1 MRPGGAQSAASL
13 SRARAVAAGLTSA
26 ALMLGT
32 ACSGSSS
39 GGHAA
44 ASTGSGTTPVRQTI
58 TVGVLTDLTGP
69 AAVLGR
75 TTEEGIKAGVGFARQ
90 QGYDIKYYLA
100 DTGSTPS
107 GALTGAR
114 ALVQQHRVF
123 AVVLLSQLG
132 FAASTYLTQQGIPVV
147 GANGDGPEWLHSRN
161 MFSILGFGDYAR
173 VITTHGHIFEALG
186 GKVFGGIGY
195 GIEPSSYEVV
205 KSAAESARM
214 AGLRVGYVN
223 THLPFGTTDLGPV
236 AIAMKNA
243 GVDVVYP
250 GLAQATSFALIKALQ
265 QQGVK
270 FKAVLP
276 AGYGGD
282 LTGGGPGA
290 SQVAQGQYFQLGFE
304 PVELNTPATRRFADA
319 VARYAGRRGEPTLS
333 DYLGYLSIDGIVTGL
348 KASGQDQPS
357 RAAFIDKMLTIRN
370 YNGQGLYG
378 GHTFSFALQGRGSV
392 VGADN
397 CSWIVRYVG
406 TTFVPVPKMQPICGT
421 TTGET
426 VSGQ

>member
-1 MRPGGAQSAASL
+1 MRSGGACHAGRVP
-13 SRARAVAAGLTSA
+13 RARAVTVGLMTA
-26 ALMLGT
+26 ALMLGA

-39 GGHAA
+39 GSRP
-44 ASTGSGTTPVRQTI
+44 ASSAGDRTGPVRQTVTI
-58 TVGVLTDLTGP
+58 GVLTDLTGP

-75 TTEEGIKAGVGFARQ
+75 TTEEGIKAGVGLARQ
-90 QGYDIKYYLA
+90 QGCGIKYYMA

-107 GALTGAR
+107 GALTGAK

-132 FAASTYLTQQGIPVV
+132 FAASTYLTEQGIPVV

-186 GKVFGGIGY
+186 GKAYGGIGY

-236 AIAMKNA
+236 AIAMKHA

-265 QQGVK
+265 Q
-270 FKAVLP
+270 
-276 AGYGGD
+276 
-282 LTGGGPGA
+282 
-290 SQVAQGQYFQLGFE
+290 E
-304 PVELNTPATRRFADA
+304 
-319 VARYAGRRGEPTLS
+319 
-333 DYLGYLSIDGIVTGL
+333 
-348 KASGQDQPS
+348 
-357 RAAFIDKMLTIRN
+357 
-370 YNGQGLYG
+370 
-378 GHTFSFALQGRGSV
+378 
-392 VGADN
+392 
-397 CSWIVRYVG
+397 
-406 TTFVPVPKMQPICGT
+406 
-421 TTGET
+421 
-426 VSGQ
+426 